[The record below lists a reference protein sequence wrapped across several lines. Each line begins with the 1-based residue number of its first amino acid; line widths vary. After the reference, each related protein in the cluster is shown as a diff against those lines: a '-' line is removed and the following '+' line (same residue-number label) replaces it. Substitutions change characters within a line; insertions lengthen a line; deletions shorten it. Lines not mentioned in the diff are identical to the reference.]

1 MPSLGNLRHN
11 PAGDFNQLWSL
22 LLEVV
27 MQFFRRVLHPPV
39 LGPRHYPSG
48 YDRSADM
55 GRSDFADY
63 VSRTRDMLLSIH
75 SRAGAINLEKIV
87 NGNLPFELK
96 PLVPYPGTSNKSY
109 RRGVL
114 LTHGLS
120 DSPYFMRHLGAFFQ
134 ENGFRVMAVLLPGHG
149 TQPGDLL
156 EVSWKE
162 WAGEV
167 AYGVDRLAEEVE
179 EVYLAGFS
187 AGGTLS
193 VLQSLRDKR
202 VRGLFLFS
210 PAFRISAWSALARF
224 HKIYSWLIPSGK
236 WLELKPDQD
245 IYKYESFPINAA
257 AQMYALIRTVNN
269 LLHKYNVDIP
279 VFAAASA
286 DDTTVATSATIKFI
300 EHTRHPSSKLV
311 LYTTD
316 TEEYSPGIPENK
328 RAVSEL
334 GGTAKLELVN
344 SVFPEQR
351 ILSFSHTSIVL
362 PADDMHY
369 GESGE
374 YSNCA
379 HYYPDDIDKFAACN
393 NNPRQDLQGEL
404 TDKNLKAGI
413 LRRLMYNPNFTA
425 LKVSMRN
432 FIDDL
437 P

>member
-1 MPSLGNLRHN
+1 
-11 PAGDFNQLWSL
+11 
-22 LLEVV
+22 
-27 MQFFRRVLHPPV
+27 MQFLKKLLHPPV

-48 YDRSADM
+48 YDRSVNMD
-55 GRSDFADY
+55 RSDFAEY
-63 VSRTRDMLLSIH
+63 VAHTRDMLLSIH
-75 SRAGAINLEKIV
+75 SRAGTINLEKIV
-87 NGNLPFELK
+87 DGNLPFELK
-96 PLVPYPGTSNKSY
+96 PPFPYPVASNKTY
-109 RRGVL
+109 RRGIL

-120 DSPYFMRHLGAFFQ
+120 DSPYFMKHLGAFFQ
-134 ENGFRVMAVLLPGHG
+134 ENGFRVMSVLLPGHG

-156 EVSWKE
+156 DISWQE

-210 PAFRISAWSALARF
+210 PAFRISAWAALARF

-245 IYKYESFPINAA
+245 IYKYESSPKNAA
-257 AQMYALIRTVNN
+257 EQMYALTREVNN
-269 LLHKYNVDIP
+269 LLHQYNIDIP

-286 DDTTVATSATIKFI
+286 DDTTVATSATIEFI
-300 EHTRHPSSKLV
+300 AQTRHPSSKLV
-311 LYTTD
+311 LYTAD
-316 TEEYSPGIPENK
+316 TERFSCNIPEMK
-328 RAVSEL
+328 RVVGEL

-344 SVFPEQR
+344 SVIPEQR

-379 HYYPDDIDKFAACN
+379 HYYPDDIEKYAACN
-393 NNPRQDLQGEL
+393 NNPQQDLQGEL
-404 TDKNLKAGI
+404 TEKNLKAGI
-413 LRRLMYNPNFTA
+413 LRRLMYNPHFTE
-425 LKVSMRN
+425 LKSSMRK

-437 P
+437 S

>member
-1 MPSLGNLRHN
+1 MPSQGKLRHN
-11 PAGDFNQLWSL
+11 PADVPTQFWSL
-22 LLEVV
+22 RLEVV
-27 MQFFRRVLHPPV
+27 MQFIGRVLHPPV
-39 LGPRHYPSG
+39 LEPRHYPSG
-48 YDRSADM
+48 YNRSVDVDRPC
-55 GRSDFADY
+55 FADY
-63 VSRTRDMLLSIH
+63 VAQTRDMLLSIH
-75 SRAGAINLEKIV
+75 SRAGAINVDKIV
-87 NGNLPFELK
+87 DGNVPFELK
-96 PLVPYPGTSNKSY
+96 PPVPYPGASNKTY

-156 EVSWKE
+156 DVSWQE
-162 WAGEV
+162 WSGEV

-193 VLQSLRDKR
+193 VLQCLRDKR

-210 PAFRISAWSALARF
+210 PAFRISAWAALARF

-236 WLELKPDQD
+236 WLELKPDHD
-245 IYKYESFPINAA
+245 IYKYESFPKNAA
-257 AQMYALIRTVNN
+257 AQMYALTREVNN
-269 LLHKYNVDIP
+269 LLHQYNVDIP

-300 EHTRHPSSKLV
+300 AHTRHPSSKLV

-316 TEEYSPGIPENK
+316 TEKFSSNLPERK
-328 RAVSEL
+328 RAVGEF
-334 GGTAKLELVN
+334 GETAKLELVN
-344 SVFPEQR
+344 SVFSEQR

-369 GESGE
+369 GASGE

-379 HYYPDDIDKFAACN
+379 HYYPDDIEKFVACN
-393 NNPRQDLQGEL
+393 NNPKEDLQGEL

-413 LRRLMYNPNFTA
+413 LRRLMYNPSFTE
-425 LKVSMRN
+425 LKTSMRK

-437 P
+437 S

>member
-1 MPSLGNLRHN
+1 MLR
-11 PAGDFNQLWSL
+11 
-22 LLEVV
+22 
-27 MQFFRRVLHPPV
+27 
-39 LGPRHYPSG
+39 
-48 YDRSADM
+48 
-55 GRSDFADY
+55 
-63 VSRTRDMLLSIH
+63 SIH
-75 SRAGAINLEKIV
+75 SRAGAMNVEKIV
-87 NGNLPFELK
+87 DGNLPFELK
-96 PLVPYPGTSNKSY
+96 PPVPYPGASNKTY

-134 ENGFRVMAVLLPGHG
+134 ENGFRVMAILLPGHG

-156 EVSWKE
+156 DVSWHD

-167 AYGVDRLAEEVE
+167 AYGVERLAEEVE

-193 VLQSLRDKR
+193 VLHSLRDKR
-202 VRGLFLFS
+202 VCGLFLYS
-210 PAFRISAWSALARF
+210 PAFRISSWAVLARF

-245 IYKYESFPINAA
+245 IYKYESFTKNAA
-257 AQMYALIRTVNN
+257 AQMYALTGEVKN
-269 LLHKYNVDIP
+269 LLHQYNVDIP

-286 DDTTVATSATIKFI
+286 DDTTVATSATIQFI
-300 EHTRHPSSKLV
+300 EHSRHPSSKLV

-316 TEEYSPGIPENK
+316 PEKYTSKNPEIK
-328 RAVSEL
+328 RNVGDL
-334 GGTAKLELVN
+334 GRIAKLELEN

-351 ILSFSHTSIVL
+351 ILSFSHTCIVL

-369 GESGE
+369 GASGE

-379 HYYPDDIDKFAACN
+379 HYFPDDIEKFASCN
-393 NNPRQDLQGEL
+393 NNPQQDLQGEL
-404 TDKNLKAGI
+404 TGKNLNAGI
-413 LRRLMYNPNFTA
+413 LRRLMYNPSFSA

-432 FIDDL
+432 FIDEL
-437 P
+437 S